1 MYMLSLACKVWIN
14 TANGLT
20 VKASVSTGLSH
31 EEGVTEPCCSDWP
44 TETDELQEYYSLV
57 ADGSPL
63 SVKSFTS
70 ACYSR
75 TNFAPF
81 LFLLCKTAVVMILL
95 CNSLSNFCKV
105 MFLQPFFSWLCM
117 RKESLLMPTW
127 TT

>member
-1 MYMLSLACKVWIN
+1 MYMLRLACKVWIN

-31 EEGVTEPCCSDWP
+31 EEGVTVPCCSDWP
-44 TETDELQEYYSLV
+44 TETDELEEYYSLV

-75 TNFAPF
+75 FHA
-81 LFLLCKTAVVMILL
+81 AVHIFR
-95 CNSLSNFCKV
+95 LS
-105 MFLQPFFSWLCM
+105 
-117 RKESLLMPTW
+117 
-127 TT
+127 